1 MTQIYDMTECAT
13 SRLNGSVCSDIN
25 LNVQFSQ
32 CGINKDP
39 YALKSIKIYYCSV
52 GQANLV
58 TEIVLPCATDEDR
71 DLSNEFIYGGL
82 IRRCGNTVEP
92 GLCGTD
98 YQPIFTP
105 GCFIFALNLCPD
117 LFKAGVYYDVWEFVG
132 DPCDPCFDETEITN
146 PNPTYHCEIDDL
158 KPVYSKCSKF
168 YVSDQCW
175 NMDDGLRK
183 INLGFEPLESR
194 FQQPEIRTLEIGLMP
209 LPLYDY
215 DVKKMAAIIPSLD
228 AVITFM
234 TAYQEIIIDREKVCI
249 GLRQGSYRSNPYVLQ
264 YLLDTN
270 KFLKGTYK
278 YRIDVRLP
286 NGETRSSPYFN
297 VAIR

>member
-1 MTQIYDMTECAT
+1 MQIYVMTECTT
-13 SRLNGSVCSDIN
+13 SRLSGSVCNDID
-25 LNVQFSQ
+25 LNVQFLQ
-32 CGINKDP
+32 CGAPKDP
-39 YALKSIKIYYCSV
+39 YALKSIKIYACTV

-58 TEIVLPCATDEDR
+58 TEIVLPCATDYDR
-71 DLSNEFIYGGL
+71 DLSNEYIYGGL
-82 IRRCGNTVEP
+82 IRRCGNTVDP

-98 YQPIFTP
+98 YVPVFTP
-105 GCFIFALNLCPD
+105 GCFVFTMNLCPD

-132 DPCDPCFDETEITN
+132 DPCSPCFDETQSTEVTE
-146 PNPTYHCEIDDL
+146 YCESDNL
-158 KPVYSKCSKF
+158 QPVYSKCSKF
-168 YVSDQCW
+168 FVSDQCW

-183 INLGFEPLESR
+183 INLGFEPLEAR
-194 FQQPEIRTLEIGLMP
+194 FQQPEVRTLEIGLTP

-215 DVKKMAAIIPSLD
+215 DVKKMASIIPSLD
-228 AVITFM
+228 ATITFM
-234 TAYQEIIIDREKVCI
+234 TSYQEILVDREKLCI

-270 KFLKGTYK
+270 RFLKGTYK
-278 YRIDVRLP
+278 YRIDVKLP